1 MSVHSVP
8 KTAFS
13 DNGTQFSSQTL
24 HDFATTWDF
33 CHVTSSPEYP
43 QANDLAERAVR
54 STQRLL
60 ETSKRDGTDL
70 LLVLLN
76 IRNVPRDTTL
86 GSPAQHLLSRRTRT
100 TPPASQQLLIPSSK
114 YTAMVRVQLSKKR
127 QMQKG
132 HDDKSSRPLPPLKQS
147 QMIRLQTTK
156 GHDKIGVIKKK
167 CDEHRSYI
175 VESQGKE
182 YRRNRRH
189 ILPVA
194 EPQHLL
200 DQDECVPSALTG
212 EPDRDDTQVAT
223 EEQPTVVAPAVKP
236 PRQSQS
242 PYHARS
248 ERISKPN
255 TKYID

>member
-1 MSVHSVP
+1 MVNELKRHLSVHSVP
-8 KTAFS
+8 KTVFS

-100 TPPASQQLLIPSSK
+100 TPPASLQLLIPSYHCNGPGSAVK
-114 YTAMVRVQLSKKR
+114 ETANAKR
-127 QMQKG
+127 TRRQ
-132 HDDKSSRPLPPLKQS
+132 
-147 QMIRLQTTK
+147 IEQTTTSP
-156 GHDKIGVIKKK
+156 
-167 CDEHRSYI
+167 ET
-175 VESQGKE
+175 
-182 YRRNRRH
+182 
-189 ILPVA
+189 
-194 EPQHLL
+194 
-200 DQDECVPSALTG
+200 VPNDPP
-212 EPDRDDTQVAT
+212 PDNKRT
-223 EEQPTVVAPAVKP
+223 
-236 PRQSQS
+236 
-242 PYHARS
+242 
-248 ERISKPN
+248 
-255 TKYID
+255 